1 MIRICGH
8 TKKVSDSL
16 ITICDLRA
24 GHAGPHHM
32 VPAIETLCMDV
43 PKGAITFVS

>member
-1 MIRICGH
+1 MIRICSY

-24 GHAGPHHM
+24 GHAGPHHH
-32 VPAIETLCMDV
+32 VPASEALCRDM
-43 PKGAITFVS
+43 PKGQSRL

>member
-1 MIRICGH
+1 MRRICGFARQA
-8 TKKVSDSL
+8 SDLL